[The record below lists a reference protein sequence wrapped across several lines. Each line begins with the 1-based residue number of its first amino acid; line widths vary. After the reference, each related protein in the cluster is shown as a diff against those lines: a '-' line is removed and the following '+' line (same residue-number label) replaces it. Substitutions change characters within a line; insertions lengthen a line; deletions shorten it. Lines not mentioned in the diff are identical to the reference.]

1 MLLRSSRFG
10 ASDHIKQLIEEGP
23 LTLQQFRP
31 RLWHPEPPNPVD
43 LRVLPELARPLRP
56 LQREGVADR
65 AVQIQLAPDG
75 ERGDNLAARLLQRR
89 KVDARAVGRLFAQFL
104 GELTL

>member
-10 ASDHIKQLIEEGP
+10 VFDRIKQLIEKRP
-23 LTLQQFRP
+23 LTLEQFRP

-56 LQREGVADR
+56 LQREGIADR
-65 AVQIQLAPDG
+65 VVQIQVAAHG
-75 ERGDNLAARLLQRR
+75 ERGDDLAARLLQRR
-89 KVDARAVGRLFAQFL
+89 EVDARTVGWLFAQLL
-104 GELTL
+104 G